1 MTRPTNHLLL
11 LLLLLAVTGVAA
23 RERGIDPG
31 PPVIT
36 IGTLPG
42 GDSTSCIIPFTRAGN
57 LILVQATADTVSGN
71 FILDTGA
78 PGLVL
83 NLTYFRQYPT
93 TSEDGEQ
100 TNITGGTAPVL
111 KTRVASFAFGTL
123 HYDHVDADLA
133 NLGPIENSKGVKILG
148 LLGMDLLMRC
158 EMIIDYRKNL
168 IYLHRIGRRESS
180 SYQSIQLKESSPYT
194 TVPIDLKDNRII
206 TQITVGGKNLKFI
219 IDCGAESTIL
229 DSRLP
234 NAIFD
239 RVTITGRVMLTGAGN
254 KKIEALQGSLDEL
267 RIGGNRIGDL
277 PVLITNL
284 EKTCFAYGGCIDG
297 ILGFDFLSLQ
307 KIGFNF
313 VTRKLYL
320 WK

>member
-1 MTRPTNHLLL
+1 MTRPTTTLF
-11 LLLLLAVTGVAA
+11 LLLLLAFSGVAA
-23 RERGIDPG
+23 RPPG
-31 PPVIT
+31 VAPKAPVIT
-36 IGTLPG
+36 LETLPG
-42 GDSTSCIIPFTRAGN
+42 GDSTTCILPFTRAGN
-57 LILVQATADTVSGN
+57 LILLRATADTIAGN

-93 TSEDGEQ
+93 TTEDGEQ
-100 TNITGGTAPVL
+100 TNITGGHAPIL
-111 KTRVASFAFGTL
+111 RTTVAHFSFGTL
-123 HYDHVDADLA
+123 LYDHVEANLA
-133 NLGPIENSKGVKILG
+133 NLGPIENGKGVKILG

-158 EMIIDYRKNL
+158 EMIIDYQKNL

-180 SYQSIQLKESSPYT
+180 SYQSVHLKEPASFT
-194 TVPIDLKDNRII
+194 TVPIELTDNRII
-206 TQITVGGKNLKFI
+206 TRIALGGKNLRFI
-219 IDCGAESTIL
+219 LDCGAESTIL

-254 KKIEALQGSLDEL
+254 KKIEALQGSLDEI
-267 RIGGNRIGDL
+267 RIGGHRIGDL